1 VKLRGRRRRV
11 QPSDVRG
18 PEFEVVKEGFS
29 GHNLYSLFCVVVSH
43 KNSIII
49 CAIPLWR
56 FVMQRATVTLPQDL
70 LNELVTLVGAKSKT
84 EAVITAV
91 KDEIRL
97 RKMARVKSMAG
108 KMEFTATADELRHG
122 DSRLG

>member
-1 VKLRGRRRRV
+1 
-11 QPSDVRG
+11 
-18 PEFEVVKEGFS
+18 
-29 GHNLYSLFCVVVSH
+29 
-43 KNSIII
+43 
-49 CAIPLWR
+49 
-56 FVMQRATVTLPQDL
+56 MQRTTVTLPQDL
-70 LNELVTLVGAKSKT
+70 LTELVTLVGAKSKT

-97 RKMARVKSMAG
+97 RKMAMVG